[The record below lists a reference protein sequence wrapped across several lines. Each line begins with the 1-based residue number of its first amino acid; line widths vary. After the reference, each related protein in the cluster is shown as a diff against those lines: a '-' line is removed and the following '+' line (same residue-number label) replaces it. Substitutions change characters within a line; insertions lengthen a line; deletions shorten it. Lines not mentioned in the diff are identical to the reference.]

1 MWSLGIVC
9 SEAPGLVFDCKFL
22 ENKNHICPIT
32 PSGHSGYHL
41 EYPWGMGLG
50 TVIDQKHF
58 QVKIKLCRLQEA
70 NLMGNI
76 PCSPCPLLWL
86 PMGRGLL
93 VRETPGHQILSK

>member
-1 MWSLGIVC
+1 MQTNAGERESAGPKDTGRPEGG
-9 SEAPGLVFDCKFL
+9 SGLKA
-22 ENKNHICPIT
+22 
-32 PSGHSGYHL
+32 
-41 EYPWGMGLG
+41 
-50 TVIDQKHF
+50 DQKHF